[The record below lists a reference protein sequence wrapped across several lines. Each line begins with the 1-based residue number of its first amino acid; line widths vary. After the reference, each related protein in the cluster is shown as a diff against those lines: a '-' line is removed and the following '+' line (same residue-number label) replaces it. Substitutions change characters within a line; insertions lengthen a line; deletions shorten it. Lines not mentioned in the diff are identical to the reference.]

1 MLKFDLINSSSRLGA
16 VISGIDLTKEI
27 DKAEVKKLRSV
38 WLECSVLVFPNQKLE
53 HREFEKFSLIFGN
66 FGDDPFIDSIEQHPN
81 IIEVKKEANEKASHF
96 GGSWHSDWSF
106 QKTPPSAT
114 LLHSKIIPPIG
125 GDTLFANTILAYDD
139 LSDDLKLKVEDLRVI
154 HTAALPYA
162 DDGFYALEE
171 EKDRSMKIRP
181 SKEAKKTFIHPLVKR
196 HPETKKKALFINPV
210 YSLGI
215 EGYEKDESD
224 KILNDLYTHMVQ
236 EKYVLLHQWEENMLV
251 MWDNRAVMHQAT
263 GGYDG
268 YDRLLHRITI
278 SGDQPSQ

>member
-16 VISGIDLTKEI
+16 IVSGIDLTKEI
-27 DKAEVKKLRSV
+27 NKTDANKLRSV
-38 WLECSVLVFPNQKLE
+38 WFECSVLVFPNQELSHE
-53 HREFEKFSLIFGN
+53 QFEKFSLIFGD
-66 FGDDPFIDSIEQHPN
+66 FGDDPFIDSIEHHPN

-106 QKTPPSAT
+106 QKNPPSAT
-114 LLHSKIIPPIG
+114 LLHSKVIPPKG
-125 GDTLFANTILAYDD
+125 GDTLFANTILAYEE
-139 LSDDLKLKVEDLRVI
+139 LSNDLKFKIENFKVI

-162 DDGFYALEE
+162 DDGFYALEK

-181 SKEAKKTFIHPLVKR
+181 SKEAKKTYTHPLVR
-196 HPETKKKALFINPV
+196 EHPETKKKSLFINPV

-215 EGYEKDESD
+215 EGLEKSESD
-224 KILNDLYTHMVQ
+224 EILNDLYTHMIK
-236 EKYVLLHQWEENMLV
+236 EKYILRHKWEEDMLV

-278 SGDQPSQ
+278 AGDQPS